1 MGAPGAQRRASQDP
15 RPPPRPQSAP
25 YLVLCSQH
33 SAGFQA
39 RSAGR
44 QKSLCTGSRGQYPS
58 PPNRSPS
65 RPRSQART
73 LSSPGALSQRSICA
87 IRQPGPALLRRGSGN
102 RDPPRETPSKGR
114 ERPASPGLQA
124 AARTRNQSP
133 EKKGGGGRVEPR
145 SEATADQAPP
155 KSFALLSPRPSIR
168 GGGRRLHSPHAHHR
182 SRRARRADGARPPD
196 APPLPGPRQQPN
208 PAQITPAESPGG
220 SPRGP
225 LLLHRI

>member
-1 MGAPGAQRRASQDP
+1 MGAPGAQPRASQDP
-15 RPPPRPQSAP
+15 RPPPRPQSTP
-25 YLVLCSQH
+25 YLVLCSQR

-102 RDPPRETPSKGR
+102 RDPPRETPSKGLPLSPLHSCPR
-114 ERPASPGLQA
+114 APRSGGAVAASTPPALTTEAGARGEQPAPGLLTLLRSPGPDSSQ
-124 AARTRNQSP
+124 TRL
-133 EKKGGGGRVEPR
+133 K
-145 SEATADQAPP
+145 
-155 KSFALLSPRPSIR
+155 
-168 GGGRRLHSPHAHHR
+168 
-182 SRRARRADGARPPD
+182 
-196 APPLPGPRQQPN
+196 
-208 PAQITPAESPGG
+208 
-220 SPRGP
+220 
-225 LLLHRI
+225 

>member
-15 RPPPRPQSAP
+15 RPPPHSQSAP

-44 QKSLCTGSRGQYPS
+44 QESLCTGSRGQYPR
-58 PPNRSPS
+58 PPNRSPT

-73 LSSPGALSQRSICA
+73 LSSPSALSQCSICA

-114 ERPASPGLQA
+114 ERPARPGA
-124 AARTRNQSP
+124 PSRGTHP
-133 EKKGGGGRVEPR
+133 EPIAGEKREGGGGAAVR
-145 SEATADQAPP
+145 SD
-155 KSFALLSPRPSIR
+155 
-168 GGGRRLHSPHAHHR
+168 RRS
-182 SRRARRADGARPPD
+182 
-196 APPLPGPRQQPN
+196 
-208 PAQITPAESPGG
+208 G
-220 SPRGP
+220 SP
-225 LLLHRI
+225 

>member
-15 RPPPRPQSAP
+15 RPPPHPQSTP

-44 QKSLCTGSRGQYPS
+44 QESLCTGSRGQYPS

-87 IRQPGPALLRRGSGN
+87 IRQLGPALLRRGSGN

-114 ERPASPGLQA
+114 ERPARPGLQA

-133 EKKGGGGRVEPR
+133 EKRGRGEGEPR

-155 KSFALLSPRPSIR
+155 KSFALLSPRPSI
-168 GGGRRLHSPHAHHR
+168 GGGR
-182 SRRARRADGARPPD
+182 PP
-196 APPLPGPRQQPN
+196 PPLPPRSPQK
-208 PAQITPAESPGG
+208 PARAESC
-220 SPRGP
+220 R
-225 LLLHRI
+225 HQAF